1 MSNLSLKRINA
12 DIKNICRSNLEKEN
26 IYVWVNDE
34 NIYNMRALI
43 IGPKTENSP
52 YKGGFYF
59 FDINIPK
66 NYPLEP
72 PIVKFITTDG
82 KVRFN
87 PNLYCNGKVCLSILN
102 TWNGPGWTTASTLTM
117 VLLSLQS
124 ILHEH
129 PIQNEPGYE
138 NENGE
143 KSKNYN
149 NVIAYYN
156 IKIATLDMINKPPNG
171 FEVFSDIMKKYLI
184 ENIDLYNKFI
194 KEYSKYEGMY
204 LTSGIY
210 HMRINKYNIYKLQ
223 EELMILYSKFEYYEK
238 K

>member
-12 DIKNICRSNLEKEN
+12 DIKNISRSNLENEN
-26 IYVWVNDE
+26 IHVWVNDE

-43 IGPKTENSP
+43 IGPKIVNSP
-52 YKGGFYF
+52 YQGGFYF

-66 NYPLEP
+66 NYPLDP
-72 PIVKFITTDG
+72 PCVKFITTDG

-87 PNLYCNGKVCLSILN
+87 PNLYCNGKVCLSVLN

-143 KSKNYN
+143 KSINYN

-156 IKIATLDMINKPPNG
+156 IKIATIDMIKKPPRG
-171 FEVFSDIMKKYLI
+171 FDVFQDIINKYLI
-184 ENIDLYNKFI
+184 DNIEYYNKFI
-194 KEYSKYEGMY
+194 KKYIKYEGMY

-210 HMRINKYNIYKLQ
+210 HMKINQYNIYKLQ
-223 EELMILYSKFEYYEK
+223 EELMILYSKFEYNEIK
-238 K
+238 